1 MNRAAETEA
10 SAPAIP
16 VGGANAR
23 YASISSTSR
32 DSSLQPEQGASWSQG
47 AAHFGHEDWSVRMR
61 GAARARRSK
70 KGGSGRE
77 SRAQKRNDGCFLRPS
92 NSLTVEQSRPSEFS
106 YTPPRRGLAPL
117 SLAPQ
122 PRRRAR
128 AAIPNAQC
136 ACEETRHRGKEKT
149 KTTKTGLTHLLR
161 EERSELK

>member
-1 MNRAAETEA
+1 LNRAAETEA

-47 AAHFGHEDWSVRMR
+47 AAHFGHEDWGVRMR
-61 GAARARRSK
+61 GTARARRSK

-92 NSLTVEQSRPSEFS
+92 NSLTVEQSRLPNFLTLPRGAASRRSPS
-106 YTPPRRGLAPL
+106 RRSPGAGHGQLFRTHSAH
-117 SLAPQ
+117 A
-122 PRRRAR
+122 RRRATEGKKR
-128 AAIPNAQC
+128 QRQQRRGSLTC
-136 ACEETRHRGKEKT
+136 CEKNEV
-149 KTTKTGLTHLLR
+149 
-161 EERSELK
+161 S